1 MVLTRRAIEM
11 LQRFLAGSPRHRSPR
26 SHPELGMSLIEVLVA
41 VLIMTVIALGIVPLF
56 MRSIRQNREGANY
69 TEVTNVGRSALEE
82 FSQLDFNA
90 PELTIAAGND
100 LRSRQVYDRGLERWV
115 DSTAGIPVPVDI
127 TKPHVY
133 ERWITVEQFAAGD
146 FTDDGYLDTPL
157 AAGTDPTNVNI
168 KRVRVMVLPLIYDGS
183 AIAFD
188 VRDPVTLE
196 IIKGI

>member
-1 MVLTRRAIEM
+1 MLHPLPARGSWRRSTR
-11 LQRFLAGSPRHRSPR
+11 QP
-26 SHPELGMSLIEVLVA
+26 PELGMSLIEVLVA
-41 VLIMTVIALGIVPLF
+41 VAIMTIIALGIIPLF

-82 FSQLDFNA
+82 FVQLDFNA
-90 PELTIAAGND
+90 PELTIVAGSD

-115 DSTAGIPVPVDI
+115 DSTAAIPAATDA

-133 ERWITVEQFAAGD
+133 ERWITVEQFAGGD
-146 FTDDGYLDTPL
+146 FTEDGYLDTPL
-157 AAGTDPTNVNI
+157 AAGSNPTEIHI
-168 KRVRVMVLPLIYDGS
+168 KRIRVMVLPLIYDGA

-196 IIKGI
+196 IIKGV